1 MNKLLGSLKCNSM
14 PSPTSTGDIYP
25 ETGLSDHVLDPLSL
39 SQFSRAKRS
48 NTFFLG
54 RIWMKRHNMAM
65 GTSLRELQTQTIR
78 VIRQR
83 RGHCDD

>member
-39 SQFSRAKRS
+39 LSSHGQRDP
-48 NTFFLG
+48 THFFLG
-54 RIWMKRHNMAM
+54 RIWMKRHV
-65 GTSLRELQTQTIR
+65 SLIFSFQL
-78 VIRQR
+78 
-83 RGHCDD
+83 HA